1 MNKPYQSI
9 ALELYTKLPY
19 KLDKNIWIKI
29 MKEVKKK
36 ELLMNYFNSYKINN
50 SDAVKFYLY
59 CLDNSDNI
67 FLHINK
73 RSYYMYLLK
82 KFFIKYNY
90 YLKCRPKKPYRL
102 IDEYGMMDT
111 AIKTRD
117 TGYMA
122 RKIEKR
128 EEDIHLNIINY
139 KKSY

>member
-1 MNKPYQSI
+1 MNKHYQSI

-73 RSYYMYLLK
+73 RSYYMYLLNWFNK
-82 KFFIKYNY
+82 Q
-90 YLKCRPKKPYRL
+90 
-102 IDEYGMMDT
+102 
-111 AIKTRD
+111 
-117 TGYMA
+117 
-122 RKIEKR
+122 
-128 EEDIHLNIINY
+128 IIL
-139 KKSY
+139 

>member
-9 ALELYTKLPY
+9 AIELYTKLPY
-19 KLDKNIWIKI
+19 ELDKNIWIKI

-36 ELLMNYFNSYKINN
+36 ELLMIYFKPYKINN
-50 SDAVKFYLY
+50 SNAVKFYLY
-59 CLDNSDNI
+59 CLDNPDNI

-82 KFFIKYNY
+82 KFFITYNY

-102 IDEYGMMDT
+102 IDKYGMMDT

-122 RKIEKR
+122 RKIQKK
-128 EEDIHLNIINY
+128 EEDLLV
-139 KKSY
+139 